1 MNKNNS
7 KGFQKGTLLTLLAG
21 AGATVVMFLFSFDAV
36 KKKTVRDFEREA
48 ISYDNILTGR
58 ILQAM
63 HSLESVSLFYKYSDF
78 ISRDEFS
85 GFILPMIS
93 RNKGF
98 AAMFWVP
105 RVAEHDRDR
114 YEMRARADGVEQFQI
129 TGSDGQRAGAGLIYC
144 PIYYIEPF
152 GLYQGIAGYDLN
164 NEKDIMQAMDKA
176 VQSGQSCSVFK
187 PFPLN
192 RELMS
197 AVPMHNDCWIIV
209 PQFDH
214 LGFNQTEQAR
224 KQSLLGFVFGIIDI
238 HDVVDHTRQMLSPD
252 IQVCI
257 LEQTGD
263 SEKNVVYG
271 QDSRELF
278 SGQPNSGL
286 FSPVYSYRNPLC
298 YSDRTLEV
306 CLSRRKEAGFLTD
319 MQFWPV
325 WLILPV
331 GGVLTG
337 MMVLYLQS
345 LYRRNELADRLV
357 ARRTQELKEQKD
369 KADQSAR
376 DALQANQA
384 KSAFLASM
392 SHDIRTPMNAILGFC
407 ELLAEEPL
415 GEDQRYYVGIIH
427 ESSQNL
433 LMLLNDIL
441 DLSKI
446 EAGRMRVEITD
457 CNVYELL
464 KHIESMLKPA
474 AVNRGLDFQIV
485 IQPTVPDIIQSDP
498 IRIRQC
504 LVNLASNAIKF
515 THVGHVHI
523 KVSMEQSVLRF
534 DVEDTGIGIA
544 ADQLDAVFEAFSQ
557 ADSRTASRYGG
568 SGLGLTITR
577 QLARMLGGD
586 VTVSSQIGQGSV
598 FSLAIQAHCTESCG
612 EQAEEQTPAMAGLG
626 G

>member
-1 MNKNNS
+1 MNKSSN
-7 KGFQKGTLLTLLAG
+7 KGFHKGTLLTLLAG
-21 AGATVVMFLFSFDAV
+21 AGATVFMFLFCFDAV

-48 ISYDNILTGR
+48 ISYDNILAGR
-58 ILQAM
+58 IHQAM
-63 HSLESVSLFYKYSDF
+63 YSLESVSLFYKYSDF

-85 GFILPMIS
+85 GFIQPMIS
-93 RNKGF
+93 KDKGF

-105 RVAEHDRDR
+105 RVAEPDRDH
-114 YEMRARADGVEQFQI
+114 YEMRARADGVEQFQF
-129 TGSDGQRAGAGLIYC
+129 TGADGQRAGAEPLYC

-164 NEKDIMQAMDKA
+164 NEKDVVQAMDKA

-192 RELMS
+192 RGSMS
-197 AVPMHNDCWIIV
+197 AAPMYNDCWVIV

-224 KQSLLGFVFGIIDI
+224 KQSLLGFVVGIIDI
-238 HDVVDHTRQMLSPD
+238 HDVVDHTRQILSPD
-252 IQVCI
+252 IQICI
-257 LEQTGD
+257 QEQAGD

-278 SGQPNSGL
+278 SMQRNPGL
-286 FSPVYSYRNPLC
+286 FSPVYSYRNPLS

-306 CLSRRKEAGFLTD
+306 CLSRRKEAGFLAD
-319 MQFWPV
+319 MQFFPV
-325 WLILPV
+325 WLILPA

-337 MMVLYLQS
+337 LMVLYLQS
-345 LYRRNELADRLV
+345 LYRRNEMADRLV

-376 DALQANQA
+376 EALQANQA

-407 ELLAEEPL
+407 ELLTEEQMDQ
-415 GEDQRYYVGIIH
+415 EQRYYVSIIH
-427 ESSQNL
+427 ESSHNL

-446 EAGRMRVEITD
+446 EAGRMRLEITD
-457 CNVYELL
+457 CNVRDLL
-464 KHIESMLKPA
+464 KNIESMLKPT
-474 AVNRGLDFQIV
+474 AVNRGLEFRIF
-485 IQPTVPDIIQSDP
+485 IPPALPDIIQTDS

-504 LVNLASNAIKF
+504 LVNLVSNAIKF
-515 THVGHVHI
+515 THAGHVHI
-523 KVSMEQSVLRF
+523 KVSVERDFLRF

-544 ADQLDAVFEAFSQ
+544 ADQLDGIFEAFSQ
-557 ADSRTASRYGG
+557 ADGRTTSQYGG

-586 VTVSSQIGQGSV
+586 ITVSSQIGQGSI
-598 FSLAIQAHCTESCG
+598 FSLTIQLHCTESCG
-612 EQAEEQTPAMAGLG
+612 EEVEEQTPAMAGLSG
-626 G
+626 